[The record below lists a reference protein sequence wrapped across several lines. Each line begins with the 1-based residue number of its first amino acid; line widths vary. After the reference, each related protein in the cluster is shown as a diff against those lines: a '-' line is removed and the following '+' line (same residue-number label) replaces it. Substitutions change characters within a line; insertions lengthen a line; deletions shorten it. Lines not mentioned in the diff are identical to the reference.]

1 MDLPQLT
8 PRRPY
13 LLRAFY
19 EWLLDNQLTPHL
31 VVDVTLQDVQVPME
45 YARDGQIVL
54 NIAPRAVGNLELAND
69 EVRFN
74 ARFGGVPRQVSVPL
88 AAVLAIYAR
97 ENGAGTMFEPEAAYD
112 EDVASLN
119 DDDNDASGFESETV
133 MSVIDGDKPD
143 NGDDNDPDDT
153 PPPPR
158 GGRNKKTGP
167 FGPVLFSGFGISKT
181 ARWWL
186 PYSPQIL
193 LPSGLLYVLPLQRAI
208 RRQYLMS
215 QQLQRLW
222 VTPRGQ
228 A

>member
-1 MDLPQLT
+1 MDMSQLS

-31 VVDVTLQDVQVPME
+31 VVDITLPGVQVPME

-74 ARFGGVPRQVSVPL
+74 ARFGGVPRQVNVPM

-97 ENGAGTMFEPEAAYD
+97 ENGAGTMFEPEAGYD
-112 EDVASLN
+112 EDVESHN
-119 DDDNDASGFESETV
+119 DDQPAVGESETV
-133 MSVIDGDKPD
+133 MQVIDGDRPD
-143 NGDDNDPDDT
+143 HGDDDNSPDDD

-158 GGRNKKTGP
+158 GGRPALRVVK
-167 FGPVLFSGFGISKT
+167 
-181 ARWWL
+181 
-186 PYSPQIL
+186 
-193 LPSGLLYVLPLQRAI
+193 
-208 RRQYLMS
+208 
-215 QQLQRLW
+215 
-222 VTPRGQ
+222 
-228 A
+228 

>member
-1 MDLPQLT
+1 MDLPQLS

-119 DDDNDASGFESETV
+119 DDDNEASGFESETV

-143 NGDDNDPDDT
+143 NSDDNDPDDT

-158 GGRNKKTGP
+158 GGRPALRVVK
-167 FGPVLFSGFGISKT
+167 
-181 ARWWL
+181 
-186 PYSPQIL
+186 
-193 LPSGLLYVLPLQRAI
+193 
-208 RRQYLMS
+208 
-215 QQLQRLW
+215 
-222 VTPRGQ
+222 
-228 A
+228 

>member
-1 MDLPQLT
+1 MDLSQLS

-31 VVDVTLQDVQVPME
+31 VVDVTLPGVHVPME
-45 YARDGQIVL
+45 DGQIVL

-119 DDDNDASGFESETV
+119 DDDVTPGAESETV

-143 NGDDNDPDDT
+143 HDDDNNPDDD

-158 GGRNKKTGP
+158 GGRPALRVVK
-167 FGPVLFSGFGISKT
+167 
-181 ARWWL
+181 
-186 PYSPQIL
+186 
-193 LPSGLLYVLPLQRAI
+193 
-208 RRQYLMS
+208 
-215 QQLQRLW
+215 
-222 VTPRGQ
+222 
-228 A
+228 